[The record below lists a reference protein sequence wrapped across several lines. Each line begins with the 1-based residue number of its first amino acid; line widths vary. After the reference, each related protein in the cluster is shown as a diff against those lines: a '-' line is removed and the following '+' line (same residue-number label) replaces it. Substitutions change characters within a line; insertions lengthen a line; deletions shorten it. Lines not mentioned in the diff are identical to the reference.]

1 MRRRAELHRDR
12 RRPLGQR
19 IARREESLP
28 GQRVEQLP
36 AAGQRTVHAGGIVR
50 LGEHPPPQI
59 VHAPQGVIR
68 IEKPIAHVARRLDER
83 HPSAFARIEVGNDL
97 GLLQLVLRQL
107 ARNVEP
113 PDRVDLLVEKVEP
126 IGQALDVGED
136 VDDAAALRVLPRLVD
151 EIHPHESALVEPFDQ
166 IGGAQMVA
174 RPHGHR
180 LAPQCLRVDDPF
192 GQRFR
197 IGTERQVSR
206 RRRPQCIE
214 RRRALH
220 DALRILGAV
229 DDRPLVG
236 RREKEDAPLVQ
247 QRVEVVQ
254 EIGGR
259 IAVFGDEDVHAARA
273 AYGRCGIQRKSP
285 ADQLLEMDGDAFR
298 FVFAA
303 QPPEVLRPLDECQHL
318 LARSHKKVRPLV
330 LNAPN
335 RSPGSA
341 YSSCLPRLSKK
352 RVSTMPT
359 LWSATMCSHV
369 L

>member
-1 MRRRAELHRDR
+1 MFFAAAEKLRAGHQHHRHRRGAVGARGGVGFGRDLVGVAFGRA
-12 RRPLGQR
+12 
-19 IARREESLP
+19 
-28 GQRVEQLP
+28 VEAEHQL
-36 AAGQRTVHAGGIVR
+36 
-50 LGEHPPPQI
+50 
-59 VHAPQGVIR
+59 
-68 IEKPIAHVARRLDER
+68 K
-83 HPSAFARIEVGNDL
+83 AFL
-97 GLLQLVLRQL
+97 GLAQR
-107 ARNVEP
+107 
-113 PDRVDLLVEKVEP
+113 
-126 IGQALDVGED
+126 
-136 VDDAAALRVLPRLVD
+136 LRV
-151 EIHPHESALVEPFDQ
+151 A
-166 IGGAQMVA
+166 
-174 RPHGHR
+174 
-180 LAPQCLRVDDPF
+180 DPF

-220 DALRILGAV
+220 NALRILGAV

-330 LNAPN
+330 LNAPR

-369 L
+369 LSRHIQRRRSDHTPR

>member
-1 MRRRAELHRDR
+1 MRNSTATVAGRSASVSRAAKSLFPASASSSCRRLVS
-12 RRPLGQR
+12 
-19 IARREESLP
+19 ARST
-28 GQRVEQLP
+28 P
-36 AAGQRTVHAGGIVR
+36 AGSSASA
-50 LGEHPPPQI
+50 
-59 VHAPQGVIR
+59 
-68 IEKPIAHVARRLDER
+68 PIAHVARRFDER

-126 IGQALDVGED
+126 VGQALDVGED

-166 IGGAQMVA
+166 IGGAQAVA

-180 LAPQCLRVDDPF
+180 LAPQRLRVDDPF
-192 GQRFR
+192 GQRLR

-330 LNAPN
+330 LNAPR